1 LGIEFAGVTWPT
13 PQHCSYIIIFIA
25 MKPSCSEEKGWT
37 YVYIGD
43 IQIPV
48 YLLTRRGDRV
58 GHLKTLIVFSF
69 NPQAAYHV
77 MKAKICHGR
86 ESEWGGKGD
95 PAAICGKRVP

>member
-1 LGIEFAGVTWPT
+1 
-13 PQHCSYIIIFIA
+13 

>member
-1 LGIEFAGVTWPT
+1 
-13 PQHCSYIIIFIA
+13 
-25 MKPSCSEEKGWT
+25 M
-37 YVYIGD
+37 
-43 IQIPV
+43 PV

-86 ESEWGGKGD
+86 EGKWGGKGD
-95 PAAICGKRVP
+95 PAESAVRGYHDLPFFSSLQGGETMPPNKTQQPSRKEER